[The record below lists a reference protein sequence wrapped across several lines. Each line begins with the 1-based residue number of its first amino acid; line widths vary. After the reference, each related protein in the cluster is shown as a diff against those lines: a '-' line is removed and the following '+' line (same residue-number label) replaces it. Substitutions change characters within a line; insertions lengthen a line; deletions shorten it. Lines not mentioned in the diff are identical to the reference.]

1 MQLHTDMTRFGSKK
15 TKKAHE
21 HITQRLD
28 RKLLCTMTKLYCAA
42 LLLLVP
48 LVYSWAPQQLPSNL
62 RSEERTWRFPESTQ
76 IRQDDSSVGS
86 SPINYMS
93 EMRSQPEPWQLR
105 RSSAMASASGDY
117 MTAMWSEPE
126 PNALRQS
133 DASAPYLDTERMW
146 GFPSPARKPLT
157 DNVLIA
163 PKYSD
168 LDRTWG
174 FPASNKILQREVHLT
189 SHLLDPMFISD
200 VPEEHEPVGDK
211 HVKTLLFKAE
221 KHLPDWK
228 EADVTEVLSE
238 MEENISDFEPPEA
251 KEKAATTLYYRS
263 KAHLPDALEEKAVHL
278 DFDDMAPGPEY
289 LL

>member
-1 MQLHTDMTRFGSKK
+1 
-15 TKKAHE
+15 
-21 HITQRLD
+21 
-28 RKLLCTMTKLYCAA
+28 MTKLYCAA
-42 LLLLVP
+42 LLVSFPLV
-48 LVYSWAPQQLPSNL
+48 VYSWAPQQVPNIL

-76 IRQDDSSVGS
+76 IRQDDSLLVGS
-86 SPINYMS
+86 SSPGNYMS

-105 RSSAMASASGDY
+105 RSSALASSGDY
-117 MTAMWSEPE
+117 MNAMWSAPE
-126 PNALRQS
+126 PNALRRS
-133 DASAPYLDTERMW
+133 DASAPYSDVERSW
-146 GFPSPARKPLT
+146 GLPSPAHKPLT

-174 FPASNKILQREVHLT
+174 FPASSRILQTEVHM
-189 SHLLDPMFISD
+189 SHHFLDPMFISD
-200 VPEEHEPVGDK
+200 VPEEQQAVGDK

-238 MEENISDFEPPEA
+238 MEDNISDFEPPEA
-251 KEKAATTLYYRS
+251 KEEKATTLYYRS
-263 KAHLPDALEEKAVHL
+263 KAHLPDAPEEKVHL